1 MNVRTITRY
10 ILAVTLIAPA
20 GTVFAAEQSG
30 QGRPYTGPDQA
41 VMTTASNTEIT
52 RFGRD
57 SDRIGNHTMSPPRY
71 ARPALET
78 APADVDGS
86 VGEIPSPPVVIEV
99 EALNPEPT
107 LDERMQKFRTALG
120 QPSVSTV
127 SERRFANGALEVTT
141 SLGRFCTT
149 PPPRYM
155 QSGLGGDIAL
165 VAPCALF

>member
-1 MNVRTITRY
+1 MNARTITSY
-10 ILAVTLIAPA
+10 ILAVALIAPVA
-20 GTVFAAEQSG
+20 GVFAAEKSG
-30 QGRPYTGPDQA
+30 QVSPYTGRDQA

-57 SDRIGNHTMSPPRY
+57 SGQNTNDTMSSPRY

-78 APADVDGS
+78 APADAEGS
-86 VGEIPSPPVVIEV
+86 VVEVPAAPVVV
-99 EALNPEPT
+99 EGDMMNPEPT
-107 LDERMQKFRTALG
+107 LEERAQKFRTALG

-127 SERRFANGALEVTT
+127 SERRLANGALEVTT

-149 PPPRYM
+149 PPPRYV

>member
-10 ILAVTLIAPA
+10 VLAVTLIAPA
-20 GTVFAAEQSG
+20 ASVFAAEQSG

-57 SDRIGNHTMSPPRY
+57 SDRIGNHTMSSPRY

-78 APADVDGS
+78 APADAEGS
-86 VGEIPSPPVVIEV
+86 VVEVPAAPVVV
-99 EALNPEPT
+99 EGDMMNPEPT
-107 LDERMQKFRTALG
+107 LEERAQKFRTALG

-127 SERRFANGALEVTT
+127 SERRLANGALEVTT

-149 PPPRYM
+149 PTPGYM
-155 QSGLGGDIAL
+155 QSALGGNTTLA
-165 VAPCALF
+165 APCALF